1 MNIGDIYTHKQWGG
15 LWRYTEALD
24 GHIQLQNLSTNR
36 VRTLNTE
43 LFNRWFE
50 LRPRTF
56 NS

>member
-36 VRTLNTE
+36 MRTLNTE